1 MKRYLITLLGGVGI
15 TLATLNP
22 VAAADAAKVEA
33 LLKKHNCTQ
42 CHGIDKKI
50 LGPAY
55 QDVAKKYKAQ
65 KDAAALLAKNVKAG
79 SKGVWG
85 QVPMPPNDKVSD
97 AEIKEMVAYI
107 LSL

>member
-1 MKRYLITLLGGVGI
+1 MKTHLITLLGGIGV
-15 TLATLNP
+15 TLAMLNP
-22 VAAADAAKVEA
+22 VAAADTAKVEA

-55 QDVAKKYKAQ
+55 QDVAKKYKGQ
-65 KDAAALLAKNVKAG
+65 KDAPALLAKKVKEG
-79 SKGVWG
+79 GKGVWG

-97 AEIKEMVAYI
+97 AEIKEMVAHI